1 MLEALRLAHADGTYS
16 KRLAQLAKTDLLIL
30 DDLGLKP
37 LQPQERHD
45 FLEVI
50 EDRHGRHATIITSQ
64 LPPETWL
71 ISDNHFSRFTTIKIP
86 VL

>member
-1 MLEALRLAHADGTYS
+1 MLRATL
-16 KRLAQLAKTDLLIL
+16 L
-30 DDLGLKP
+30 DDFGLKP

-64 LPPETWL
+64 LPPETWHQYL
-71 ISDNHFSRFTTIKIP
+71 QEATIADAILDRIFHRAHKIELKGP
-86 VL
+86 SLRKKEMKA